1 MRLARLTGL
10 IALLAA
16 AAAPAQDVPYVATPP
31 EVVERML
38 QLAQVRA
45 GDVVYDLGCGDGR
58 IVVAAVRAAR
68 DVRGVCVEIDPQRL
82 RWSRDS
88 AEAAGVTE
96 RIRFVQ
102 GDFFEVPI
110 EDASVVMLYLSR
122 PVNLRL
128 RPRLLKELRPGTR
141 VVSFSVDMGDWEP
154 DQTLAV
160 DKPFPSTLYRWTIP
174 PRPAAK

>member
-1 MRLARLTGL
+1 MLLAGLTGL
-10 IALLAA
+10 FALLAG
-16 AAAPAQDVPYVATPP
+16 AAAPAQHVPYVATPP

-38 QLAQVRA
+38 ELAQVKA

-58 IVVAAVRAAR
+58 IVVAAVRATG
-68 DVRGVCVEIDPQRL
+68 VRGVCVEIDPARL

-88 AEAAGVTE
+88 ALAAGVTD

-110 EDASVVMLYLSR
+110 ENATVVMLYLTR

-128 RPRLLKELRPGTR
+128 RPRLLSELRPGTR
-141 VVSFSVDMGDWEP
+141 VVSFGSDMGDWEP

-174 PRPAAK
+174 PRPATK